1 MTEIYSIEAGKI
13 KFGPL
18 YNNLNNKVRIWE
30 LYIEIY
36 NEDEELGKIKNIN
49 MKLQDGMY
57 CALFTNTGYQ
67 NMKIS
72 TSINTIISTG
82 KNLGKKNETTIIT
95 QAIADATS
103 RYNLKIKGGYSLTT
117 EEKVQADILFPF
129 PMAVNT
135 YQNHSNKLKYPLYTQ
150 AKLDGLRMLAK
161 LHNGKVILTSR
172 RMHEIIGFEN
182 LKKELKIILEQIDVK
197 LILDGELYQHGMNL
211 QTISGIVRNEDNLEE
226 KDQLQFWLF
235 DCFQVND
242 TSGFEDR
249 FNLLSTLLEDH
260 EFTHIKL
267 TETKKVNSVEE
278 SNDYFNQII
287 FNSYEGIIYKSSNK
301 PYEYSF
307 NKEKRSMYYLKR
319 KAEFDSEFEIVGFTQ
334 GVGKFLG
341 CVIFIYKTTDNI
353 EFNSTPL
360 GSYEY
365 LKKLYQ
371 DCLENFDY
379 KYKGKF
385 SKIKYDDLSMSG
397 VPLRAKVV
405 QILRDI
411 NFD

>member
-1 MTEIYSIEAGKI
+1 
-13 KFGPL
+13 
-18 YNNLNNKVRIWE
+18 
-30 LYIEIY
+30 
-36 NEDEELGKIKNIN
+36 
-49 MKLQDGMY
+49 
-57 CALFTNTGYQ
+57 
-67 NMKIS
+67 MKIT
-72 TSINTIISTG
+72 TSANTIISTG

-103 RYNLKIKGGYSLTT
+103 RYNLKIKGGYSLTI
-117 EEKVQADILFPF
+117 EEKVQSDILFPF

-182 LKKELKIILEQIDVK
+182 LKKELKIILEQIDVD

-249 FNLLSTLLEDH
+249 FNLLSTLLKDH
-260 EFTHIKL
+260 EFNYIKL
-267 TETKKVNSVEE
+267 TETKKVNSPEE
-278 SNDYFNQII
+278 ADNYFNQII
-287 FNSYEGIIYKSSNK
+287 EDNYEGIIYKSSNK

-334 GVGKFLG
+334 GVGKFLE

-365 LKKLYQ
+365 LKALYQ
-371 DCLENFDY
+371 DCLDNFDS
-379 KYKGKF
+379 KYKGQF
-385 SKIKYDDLSMSG
+385 SKIKYDDLSTSG

-405 QILRDI
+405 QVIRDI

>member
-1 MTEIYSIEAGKI
+1 MSEIYSIESGKL

-30 LYIEIY
+30 LFIELY
-36 NEDEELGKIKNIN
+36 NEDEELVKIKNIS

-67 NMKIS
+67 DMKIT
-72 TSINTIISTG
+72 TSANTIISTG

-117 EEKVQADILFPF
+117 EEKVQADILFPY

-135 YQNHSNKLKYPLYTQ
+135 YQNHSNKLKYPLYIQ
-150 AKLDGLRMLAK
+150 PKLDGLRMLAK

-182 LKKELKIILEQIDVK
+182 LKKELKIILEQIDVD

-260 EFTHIKL
+260 EFNYIKL
-267 TETKKVNSVEE
+267 TETKKVNSPEE
-278 SNDYFNQII
+278 ADNYFNQII
-287 FNSYEGIIYKSSNK
+287 EDGYEGIIYKSIDRH
-301 PYEYSF
+301 YEYSF
-307 NKEKRSMYYLKR
+307 DKEKRSMYYLKL
-319 KAEFDSEFEIVGFTQ
+319 KKQFDAEFEIIGFTE
-334 GVGKFLG
+334 GKG
-341 CVIFIYKTTDNI
+341 KNKSTIVFIYKTTDGF
-353 EFNSTPL
+353 EFNSVPNGT
-360 GSYEY
+360 YDYIKE
-365 LKKLYQ
+365 LYQ
-371 DCLENFDY
+371 DCLENFDS
-379 KYKGKF
+379 KYKGQF
-385 SKIKYDDLSMSG
+385 SKLAFDDLSKDG
-397 VPLRAKVV
+397 VPLRARVV
-405 QILRDI
+405 QVIRDVT
-411 NFD
+411 FD